1 MSIKPL
7 APIEAVKTAAEVK
20 HRLTIWNVESISNCK
35 VVTNMFNYLPSG
47 YSSEDFV
54 LDLVVACIYSEEP
67 ISTLLAPSDWERIN
81 LTLVG
86 MFVWSVTPQGY
97 HFWKILNQE
106 MNCNNFYNHRR
117 IELL

>member
-7 APIEAVKTAAEVK
+7 TPIAEVKAAAEVK

-35 VVTNMFNYLPSG
+35 VVSDMFKYLPSG

-67 ISTLLAPSDWERIN
+67 RNTLLTPSAWEHINSTLVS
-81 LTLVG
+81 
-86 MFVWSVTPQGY
+86 MFVWSITPQGFN
-97 HFWKILNQE
+97 FWKVLHQELNSNKFINTE
-106 MNCNNFYNHRR
+106 G
-117 IELL
+117 